1 MSSTASAASSSGG
14 LSPYVDTSLYPAFD
28 LVAASK
34 ATGVKSYN
42 LAFVVDGGSCTPKWG
57 GVTAIDQDATANQIA
72 AFRQAG
78 GDVRISF
85 GGQSGSELATTCSS
99 VSALQAAYDT
109 VIKKFSATKIDF
121 DVEGGA
127 ITNTTAN
134 TNRAKAIAALQKE
147 HSGLDVSFTLPVM
160 PTGLTQDGV
169 NLVTNAKTN
178 GVSVGEV
185 NVMAMDY
192 GGSFSGDMGQYAEQA
207 ATATAGQVATA
218 LGISNAWN
226 KVAITPMIG
235 SNDVQGETFTL
246 ADAKTLASFAGSKG
260 MAWTSMWSAARDQSC
275 PGGATSAQPTCSGVT
290 QSANAFQAALSGN
303 ATTGTTTTTPPATTT
318 TAPTTTTTAPKTTS
332 PSSTTTA
339 PATSTSS
346 TAVAWAVGGKYTV
359 GELVTYSGATYKCL
373 QAHTASDPTW
383 TPAATPSLWQ
393 KVS

>member
-1 MSSTASAASSSGG
+1 
-14 LSPYVDTSLYPAFD
+14 
-28 LVAASK
+28 
-34 ATGVKSYN
+34 
-42 LAFVVDGGSCTPKWG
+42 
-57 GVTAIDQDATANQIA
+57 
-72 AFRQAG
+72 AFRAAG

-99 VSALQAAYDT
+99 ESALQSAYDT
-109 VIKKFSATKIDF
+109 VIKQFSATKIDF

-169 NLVTNAKTN
+169 NLVSNAKTN
-178 GVSVGEV
+178 GVSIGEI

-192 GGSFSGDMGQYAEQA
+192 GGSYSGDMGQYAEQA
-207 ATATAGQVATA
+207 ATSTESQVAGA

-226 KVAITPMIG
+226 KIAITPMIG
-235 SNDVQGETFTL
+235 ANDVQGETFTL
-246 ADAKTLASFAGSKG
+246 ADATTLASFAGSKG
-260 MAWTSMWSAARDQSC
+260 MAWTSMWSAARDKAC

-290 QSANAFQAALSGN
+290 QSDNAFTAALSGN
-303 ATTGTTTTTPPATTT
+303 GTTGATTSTTT
-318 TAPTTTTTAPKTTS
+318 TAPSTTTAAPTTTTSAPKTTTS
-332 PSSTTTA
+332 APETTTTA

-346 TAVAWAVGGKYTV
+346 TAVAWTAGGKYTV
-359 GELVTYSGATYKCL
+359 GELVTYDGATYKCL

-383 TPAATPSLWQ
+383 TPPNTPSLWQ